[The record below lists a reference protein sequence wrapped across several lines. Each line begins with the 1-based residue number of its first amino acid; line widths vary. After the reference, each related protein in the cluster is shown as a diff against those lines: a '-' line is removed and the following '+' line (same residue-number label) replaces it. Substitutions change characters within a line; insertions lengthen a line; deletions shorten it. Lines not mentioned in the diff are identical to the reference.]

1 MTGKLLLGLLLI
13 TPLSAAAAPDRPQP
27 SEDPCALAK
36 RIALSPPCLAAG
48 SACEAVDLFREAFG
62 VPRTFPAGAGQ
73 LPPELEARL
82 PDTEVNLGKLGSFE
96 EVFKKLGEAS
106 GIEVV
111 LHPNLKEEKISGEL
125 GPMPVEKAWRALL
138 RPGRFLTRFDGERL
152 LIAKAPGRSQSLGRY
167 RVPTFDC
174 PAR

>member
-1 MTGKLLLGLLLI
+1 MTAHLVLGLLMTATL
-13 TPLSAAAAPDRPQP
+13 AAATAPDRPQP

-36 RIALSPPCLAAG
+36 RIALSPPCLAG

-62 VPRTFPAGAGQ
+62 PPDVFPAGAGQ

-82 PDTEVNLGKLGSFE
+82 PDSEVNLGKLESFE
-96 EVFKKLGEAS
+96 EVFQKLGEAS

-111 LHPNLKEEKISGEL
+111 LHPDVKGEKIGGEL

-138 RPGRFLTRFDGERL
+138 RPGRFLTHFDGERL
-152 LIAKAPGRSQSLGRY
+152 LIAKAPGRPQSLGRY
-167 RVPTFDC
+167 RVPTFNC
-174 PAR
+174 QVR

>member
-1 MTGKLLLGLLLI
+1 MKANLVLGLLLT
-13 TPLSAAAAPDRPQP
+13 TPLVAAAAPAQPQP
-27 SEDPCALAK
+27 AEDPCALAK
-36 RIALSPPCLAAG
+36 RIALSPPCLAG

-62 VPRTFPAGAGQ
+62 APRVFPVGGGQ

-82 PDTEVNLGKLGSFE
+82 PDAEVDLGELESFE

-111 LHPNLKEEKISGEL
+111 LHPDLKDEKISGFL
-125 GPMPVEKAWRALL
+125 DPMPVKKAWRALL
-138 RPGRFLTRFDGERL
+138 GPGLLTRFDGERL
-152 LIAKAPGRSQSLGRY
+152 LIAKAPGRPQSLGRH

-174 PAR
+174 KAR